1 MDQTYQNRVTETARV
16 LPVAFVVVN
25 IVSLYIIYTVY
36 HLIPLIQNP
45 TTYNEGL
52 TQAAVFNAA
61 SFLMMVA
68 YIRAIITNPGNIPDD
83 PSWEYVP
90 SLSVQQPDTK
100 EKKKTGERRHCK
112 WCAKYKPD
120 RCHHCRV
127 CKTCILKM
135 DHHCPWIYNCVGF
148 ANHKYFFLLLLYSGF
163 DCLWITFTMI
173 PTVQEAVQKDGNFGA
188 MFAILFAETLS
199 AFLGI
204 LVTLFFCFHIWLM
217 LKAMTTI
224 EFCEKSTKNQGFS
237 YSAYDRGI
245 GGNIRAVLGDNFLL
259 WLLPVNPPSG
269 SGTSF
274 GVNEEADPFVTRAL
288 EAGRGR
294 RKPRQAG
301 YGSTKSSKRLNGFNA
316 GGYPGSEANSD
327 VALFPTLDVMRAGK
341 RYPSPETASEPNIV

>member
-1 MDQTYQNRVTETARV
+1 MDQTYQSRVTETARV

-36 HLIPLIQNP
+36 HLIPLLQNP
-45 TTYNEGL
+45 TRYNEGV

-68 YIRAIITNPGNIPDD
+68 YIRAIMTNPGNIPDD
-83 PSWEYVP
+83 PSWEYIP
-90 SLSVQQPDTK
+90 SLSVQQPDTQ
-100 EKKKTGERRHCK
+100 EKKKSGDRRHCK

-148 ANHKYFFLLLLYSGF
+148 RNHKYFFLLLLYSGF
-163 DCLWITFTMI
+163 DCTWITFTMI

-199 AFLGI
+199 AFLGL

-274 GVNEEADPFVTRAL
+274 GANEEADPFVTRAL

-301 YGSTKSSKRLNGFNA
+301 YGSTKSSKRLFNA
-316 GGYPGSEANSD
+316 GGYSSEANSD
-327 VALFPTLDVMRAGK
+327 VALFPTLDMMRIGK